1 MGWFEQLLSCR
12 RRYDELS
19 GSIREH
25 LGEEI
30 ADLMDHRMTRD
41 EAEREARREFGNLTL
56 IEQRSRE
63 IWQWPWL
70 EFFLIDL
77 KLTLRRL
84 R

>member
-1 MGWFEQLLSCR
+1 MGWFRQLLPRR

-25 LGEEI
+25 LGEKI

-41 EAEREARREFGNLTL
+41 EAEREARRELGNVTL

-63 IWQWPWL
+63 IWQWPWH
-70 EFFLIDL
+70 
-77 KLTLRRL
+77 R
-84 R
+84 